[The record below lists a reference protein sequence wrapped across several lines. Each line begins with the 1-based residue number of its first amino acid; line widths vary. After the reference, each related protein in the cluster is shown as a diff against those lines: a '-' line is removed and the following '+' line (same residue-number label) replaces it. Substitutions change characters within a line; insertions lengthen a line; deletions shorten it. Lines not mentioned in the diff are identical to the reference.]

1 MKAPTHQLILQNV
14 SRFIELTVE
23 EREFFI
29 SLLKQRHI
37 RRKQYLLQ
45 EGDICK
51 YTAFVNSG
59 CLRSYSVDSNG
70 FEHILQFA
78 IEDWWI
84 GDMYSHITQQ
94 PGFLNIDALEDSD
107 VLLLHR
113 DDQMRLFEQ
122 VPKFERFFRI
132 LLEKSMVMHQ
142 LRLMENISM
151 PAAQR
156 YELFAKR
163 YPQIIARVPQIQIA
177 AYLGITPEFLSK
189 IKKELIKKATRT
201 A

>member
-1 MKAPTHQLILQNV
+1 MNTNIEHQLILQNI
-14 SRFIELTVE
+14 SRFIELTDTEV
-23 EREFFI
+23 EFFV
-29 SLLKQRHI
+29 SLLKPRHI
-37 RRKQYLLQ
+37 RRRQCLVQ
-45 EGDICK
+45 EGDVCK

-59 CLRSYSVDSNG
+59 CLRSYSIDSNG

-84 GDMYSHITQQ
+84 GDMYSLVTGQ
-94 PGFLNIDALEDSD
+94 PGFLTIDALEDSE

-113 DDQMRLFEQ
+113 EDQLRLFDQ

-156 YELFAKR
+156 YQIFSTR
-163 YPQIIARVPQIQIA
+163 YPQIVARVPQTQIA

-189 IKKELIKKATRT
+189 IKKDLLRKK
-201 A
+201 

>member
-1 MKAPTHQLILQNV
+1 MNTPGLELILQNI
-14 SRFIELTVE
+14 SRFIELNSGE
-23 EREFFI
+23 IDFFV
-29 SLLKQRHI
+29 SLLKPHHL
-37 RRKQYLLQ
+37 RRRQFLLQ
-45 EGDICK
+45 EGMVCN
-51 YTAFVNSG
+51 YTAFVYNG

-84 GDMYSHITQQ
+84 GDMYSLVTRQ
-94 PGFLNIDALEDSD
+94 PGFLTIDALEESD

-113 DDQMRLFEQ
+113 DDQLRLFNE

-156 YELFAKR
+156 YQIFASR
-163 YPQIIARVPQIQIA
+163 YPQIIARVPQTQIA

-189 IKKELIKKATRT
+189 IKKDLLRKK
-201 A
+201 

>member
-1 MKAPTHQLILQNV
+1 MKVPRYQLILQNV
-14 SRFIELTVE
+14 SRFIELTAE
-23 EREFFI
+23 ESEFFV
-29 SLLKQRHI
+29 SLLKHRHI
-37 RRKQYLLQ
+37 RRRQYLLQ

-51 YTAFVNSG
+51 YTVFVNSG

-113 DDQMRLFEQ
+113 DDQIRLFEQ

-151 PAAQR
+151 SAAQR

-163 YPQIIARVPQIQIA
+163 YPKIIARVPQTQIA

-189 IKKELIKKATRT
+189 IKKELLKKSTRT
-201 A
+201 T